1 MRIPVILVLI
11 LVIGVVM
18 YFSTRNRLVSVHVI
32 NMDKSV
38 DRWAKFQAAAARAGM
53 KVTRWR
59 GVNGAELGPGD
70 LLKYNISREIY
81 DKHAAQKRLGVLG
94 CYLSHMTLLRT
105 LGEIPCGD
113 NDYHV
118 IFEDDAVLAP
128 NFRSALDGYIRRLPA
143 NWDVLQ
149 MNLIDPLT
157 QPWSG
162 PIHTPLKGDGN
173 WGTGAYVVR
182 HGALSKINAH
192 VAVMRVPIDNQ
203 MLEKAQAWRW
213 FSCVPNLV
221 ETDDGGKTTLND

>member
-1 MRIPVILVLI
+1 MKPLIIGILIVLVVAVI
-11 LVIGVVM
+11 
-18 YFSTRNRLVSVHVI
+18 FWPNRLVSVHVI

-38 DRWAKFQAAAARAGM
+38 DRWAKFQAAAARAGI

-94 CYLSHMTLLRT
+94 CYLSHMTLLRA
-105 LGEIPCGD
+105 LAEIPCGD

-118 IFEDDAVLAP
+118 IFEDDAVLEP
-128 NFRSALDGYIRRLPA
+128 NFRSALDGYIRRLPS

-149 MNLIDPLT
+149 MNIISAKT
-157 QPWSG
+157 KPWSG
-162 PIHTPLKGDGN
+162 PIHTPINEHGN
-173 WGTGAYVVR
+173 WGTGAYAVR

-192 VAVMRVPIDNQ
+192 IAVMRIPIDDQ
-203 MLEKAQAWRW
+203 LLEKKLEWRW